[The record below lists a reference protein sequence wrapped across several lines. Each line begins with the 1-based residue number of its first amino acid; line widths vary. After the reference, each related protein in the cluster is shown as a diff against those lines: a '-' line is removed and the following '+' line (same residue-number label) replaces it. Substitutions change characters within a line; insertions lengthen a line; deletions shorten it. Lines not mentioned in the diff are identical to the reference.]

1 VAVDASRRNP
11 VQAKTTFPEPAESG
25 APSIGAELR
34 ARLSRGLLDSLV
46 DKAVTL
52 PMGSQP
58 ALARVASLCQYGSSS
73 IAQIA
78 TAAAADPS
86 FAATLLRIANSAAS
100 APRWRVENL
109 PTAITRLGT
118 RMVGTLAIAAPT
130 LRLLRAPEDELNE
143 ARREIHRHAI
153 RVGVV
158 ARELAPPS
166 IHPETALAAGLVHN
180 LGLGVLSLYAKVG
193 LRRVL
198 ELAAQGTP
206 LSVTEP
212 EVFGFTH
219 AELGGMLAR
228 EWSYPEFLVV
238 AVEEHDSPS
247 PSSPLAALVQ
257 VADLLVREAG
267 VGVEPPVEVDADVAR
282 HARLITYDARARAE
296 SLLHLDPNDEE
307 AVGQAR
313 PDELSGA
320 RLIQVLDELQAVA

>member
-1 VAVDASRRNP
+1 MQVEATS
-11 VQAKTTFPEPAESG
+11 PEPGEG
-25 APSIGAELR
+25 RVPSIGDELR
-34 ARLSRGLLDSLV
+34 ARLSRELRDSLV
-46 DKAVTL
+46 EKAVTL

-58 ALARVASLCQYGSSS
+58 ALVRVASLCQYGASSV
-73 IAQIA
+73 ARIA

-109 PTAITRLGT
+109 PAAITRLGT
-118 RMVGTLAIAAPT
+118 RMVGTLAVAAPT
-130 LRLLRAPEDELNE
+130 LRLLRAPDDELNV

-158 ARELAPPS
+158 ARELSPPS

-193 LRRVL
+193 LRRAI
-198 ELAAQGTP
+198 ELAAEGTP
-206 LSVTEP
+206 LSETEP
-212 EVFGFTH
+212 EIFGFTH

-238 AVEEHDSPS
+238 AIEEHDSPE

-257 VADLLVREAG
+257 VADLLVRESG
-267 VGVEPPVEVDADVAR
+267 IGVEPPLEIDPAVAR
-282 HARLITYDARARAE
+282 HARLIIYDARARAE
-296 SLLHLDPNDEE
+296 ALLTLDPGDDS
-307 AVGQAR
+307 AVVQAR
-313 PDELSGA
+313 PDDLSGA
-320 RLIQVLDELQAVA
+320 RLIKVLEELQAVA

>member
-1 VAVDASRRNP
+1 MHAEATSPD
-11 VQAKTTFPEPAESG
+11 PAERG
-25 APSIGAELR
+25 LPAIGPELR
-34 ARLSRGLLDSLV
+34 ARLSRSLRDSLV
-46 DKAVTL
+46 EKAVTL

-73 IAQIA
+73 IAKIA

-109 PTAITRLGT
+109 PAAITRLGT

-130 LRLLRAPEDELNE
+130 LRLLRAPEDDLHA

-193 LRRVL
+193 LRRIL
-198 ELAAQGTP
+198 ELAGRGAP
-206 LSVTEP
+206 LAVTEP

-238 AVEEHDSPS
+238 AIEEHDASA

-267 VGVEPPVEVDADVAR
+267 VGVEPPLPIDPAVAR
-282 HARLITYDARARAE
+282 QARLIVYDARARAA
-296 SLLHLDPNDEE
+296 SLLALDPSDEE
-307 AVGQAR
+307 AAGSAP
-313 PDELSGA
+313 PDDLSGA